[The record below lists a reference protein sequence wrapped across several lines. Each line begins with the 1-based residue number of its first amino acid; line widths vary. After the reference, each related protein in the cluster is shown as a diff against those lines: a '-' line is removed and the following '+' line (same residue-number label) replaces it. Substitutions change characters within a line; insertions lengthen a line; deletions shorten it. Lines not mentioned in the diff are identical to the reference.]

1 MRVSKWGNSL
11 ALRLPTAVVDA
22 LGLQEGDNIE
32 VVVADSRIFEIAKDD
47 RRKKALERLRRLRR
61 SLPEGFRF
69 NREEANER

>member
-1 MRVSKWGNSL
+1 VRVSKWGNSL